1 MTITPEML
9 PQLLRSSLP
18 RIQPTAINFRL
29 PKPYA
34 KWQEM
39 VSNSKIKIAAIANGT
54 KTGKTLSG
62 STRVLHFSHSAAA
75 EQDALYRII
84 APTYQLSKLT
94 YQYINR
100 IVPATL
106 MPQRALSPRDYE
118 KAANTWRGFTPER
131 SESRGWMRWPHN
143 QARIECVHGL
153 TPEVTIEGHRS
164 HGNLYD
170 EAGKLKQQAFS
181 SGQSTTTQTGGWNWA
196 QGTPRGK
203 NWFYELY
210 RMCEEHMKW
219 AERTGKPLEMYCHT
233 ARTID
238 SPFIDKEAVAR
249 AKATLPERMF
259 RQLYLAEFLD
269 SGSVF
274 VGYRACVEGPSI
286 DLEDKRVQQWLHPDA
301 AQCDVVLGSDWAKRG
316 DFYVTVAI
324 DPDAHPRPKVMGIVR
339 AQGIQY
345 REALEV
351 LGRFSMKFKGVHL
364 MRHDR
369 TGVGDVIDE
378 LLDRLPYPIEPVVFT
393 NSSKAHMVERW
404 MVALESES
412 VSLPNWKPLI
422 DEHDNYDCTTTPMGL
437 PKYGAVDGEHDDI
450 VTACMLAWSAV
461 CEMKERSYTVRF
473 LDDLQASKSSPLE
486 SWYSDLSEDED

>member
-1 MTITPEML
+1 MSITPEML
-9 PQLLRSSLP
+9 PMLLRQSQP
-18 RIQPTAINFRL
+18 RIQPTQINFRL

-34 KWQEM
+34 NWQAM
-39 VSNSKIKIAAIANGT
+39 IANSKIKIGAVANGT
-54 KTGKTLSG
+54 KTGKTVG
-62 STRVLHFSHSAAA
+62 GTTRILNFSYSSALT
-75 EQDALYRII
+75 QDALYRII
-84 APTYQLSKLT
+84 APTYPLSKLT

-100 IVPATL
+100 IVPPTL
-106 MPQRALSPRDYE
+106 APQAALSPREYE
-118 KAANTWRGFTPER
+118 KAAGVWRGFTPER

-170 EAGKLKQQAFS
+170 EAAKLKQQVWS
-181 SGQSTTTQTGGWNWA
+181 SGMSTTTQTGGWNWA
-196 QGTPRGK
+196 YGTPRGK

-210 RMCEEHMKW
+210 KQCEEHMDW
-219 AERTGKPLEMYCHT
+219 ASRTGKPMEMFCAQ

-238 SPFIDKEAVAR
+238 CPFIDQASIER
-249 AKATLPERMF
+249 AKLTLPDRIY

-274 VGYRACVEGPSI
+274 VGYRACVEGDAI
-286 DLEDKRVQQWLHPDA
+286 QLEDKRVQQWFHPEA
-301 AQCDVVLGSDWAKRG
+301 KNCDVVLGSDWAKRG
-316 DFYVTVAI
+316 DYYVTVAI
-324 DPDAHPRPKVMGIVR
+324 DPDAHPRPKVVGFVR
-339 AQGIQY
+339 ANGIQY

-351 LGRFSMKFKGVHL
+351 LGRFSLKFKGVHL

-378 LLDRLPYPIEPVVFT
+378 LLDRLPYPIEPIVFT
-393 NSSKAHMVERW
+393 NASKAHMVERW
-404 MVALESES
+404 MVALEAEG

-437 PKYGAVDGEHDDI
+437 PKYGAINGEHDDI

-461 CEMKERSYTVRF
+461 CEMRERNYTVRF
-473 LDDLQASKSSPLE
+473 LDDLGTSKASPLE
-486 SWYSDLSEDED
+486 SWYSDLNDDEE